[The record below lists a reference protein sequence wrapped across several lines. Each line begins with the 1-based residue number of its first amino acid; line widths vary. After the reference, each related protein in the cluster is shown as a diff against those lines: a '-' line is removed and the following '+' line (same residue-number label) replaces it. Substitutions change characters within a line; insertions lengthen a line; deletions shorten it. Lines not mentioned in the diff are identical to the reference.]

1 VSTLLA
7 QDGLQVLDGQVSA
20 ATVLKNVQTQ
30 ANSQ

>member
-1 VSTLLA
+1 
-7 QDGLQVLDGQVSA
+7 LQVLDGQVSA